1 MRTKLEDYMD
11 KNFLIQINN
20 KIDKEIPNA
29 FRMYV
34 KLFTNA
40 LISSGK
46 SNNTVISYYLDIKTF
61 FDYCSISEILS
72 QEITDIRP
80 IHINSYYTHL
90 VSVRDNNSISIKRK
104 KYVMKLFFDFLEEQ
118 NEINKNPIPKD
129 SVIKAKIKNPYKAP
143 TYLEIEEIK
152 KINKAILDTNKNE
165 FTKIRNLFIFNL
177 LIHTGL
183 RINEA
188 LNLDLSDFEQGINTN
203 RLYVKGKGEKE
214 RYLPIELNSTF
225 FQIYEEGFV
234 YNFAERYFT
243 LRNKTK
249 TSNCAL
255 FISKRGDRLTSRYVQ
270 KNLQELRL
278 SANLNKNVTPHKL
291 RHTFATHLLKNGT
304 NIRLVQELL
313 GHSSISTTQI
323 YTHSNSKDLDEA
335 IKKFTIKY

>member
-1 MRTKLEDYMD
+1 MRLG
-11 KNFLIQINN
+11 
-20 KIDKEIPNA
+20 
-29 FRMYV
+29 
-34 KLFTNA
+34 
-40 LISSGK
+40 GK
-46 SNNTVISYYLDIKTF
+46 
-61 FDYCSISEILS
+61 
-72 QEITDIRP
+72 
-80 IHINSYYTHL
+80 
-90 VSVRDNNSISIKRK
+90 
-104 KYVMKLFFDFLEEQ
+104 
-118 NEINKNPIPKD
+118 
-129 SVIKAKIKNPYKAP
+129 
-143 TYLEIEEIK
+143 
-152 KINKAILDTNKNE
+152 TNKNE

-270 KNLQELRL
+270 KKLQELRL

>member
-1 MRTKLEDYMD
+1 MD

-29 FRMYV
+29 FKMYV

-46 SNNTVISYYLDIKTF
+46 SNNTVVSYYLDIKTF

-165 FTKIRNLFIFNL
+165 FTNKK
-177 LIHTGL
+177 LIHIQSFNPHRT
-183 RINEA
+183 
-188 LNLDLSDFEQGINTN
+188 
-203 RLYVKGKGEKE
+203 K
-214 RYLPIELNSTF
+214 
-225 FQIYEEGFV
+225 
-234 YNFAERYFT
+234 
-243 LRNKTK
+243 NKR
-249 TSNCAL
+249 S
-255 FISKRGDRLTSRYVQ
+255 SKFRFKR
-270 KNLQELRL
+270 
-278 SANLNKNVTPHKL
+278 
-291 RHTFATHLLKNGT
+291 F
-304 NIRLVQELL
+304 
-313 GHSSISTTQI
+313 
-323 YTHSNSKDLDEA
+323 
-335 IKKFTIKY
+335 

>member
-1 MRTKLEDYMD
+1 MD

-29 FRMYV
+29 FKMYI

-46 SNNTVISYYLDIKTF
+46 SNNTVVSYYLDIKTF

-323 YTHSNSKDLDEA
+323 YTHSNSNDLDEA